1 MCISDG
7 YTLLSS
13 NSRRHKMSSENIYL
27 HMISFQGIYQ
37 LYIQIQYSNARQWLE
52 LALQSENESYSSS

>member
-1 MCISDG
+1 MDILYCQVIVEG
-7 YTLLSS
+7 I
-13 NSRRHKMSSENIYL
+13 KMSSENIYL